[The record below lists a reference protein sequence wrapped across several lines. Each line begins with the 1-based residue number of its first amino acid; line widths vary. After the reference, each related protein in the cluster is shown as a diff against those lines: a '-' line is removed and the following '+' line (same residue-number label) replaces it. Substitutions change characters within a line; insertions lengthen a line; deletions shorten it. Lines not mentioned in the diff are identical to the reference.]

1 MDLKTYDTRILF
13 SLNCQQDLK
22 FNSFIEPWLY
32 LLIVL
37 CQYVG
42 KPMRQEGDAK
52 RRAKTLVTQKIL
64 KSIMLRRT
72 KESRKELCLPTKIV
86 GVAFLTTF
94 S

>member
-37 CQYVG
+37 C
-42 KPMRQEGDAK
+42 
-52 RRAKTLVTQKIL
+52 
-64 KSIMLRRT
+64 
-72 KESRKELCLPTKIV
+72 
-86 GVAFLTTF
+86 
-94 S
+94 